1 MMQTA
6 VEWLVNQVEDFIGL
20 IPVDIIEQ
28 AKAMEKEQ
36 IIKAHY
42 DGGCDFHEAKEL
54 RNQEVPYV
62 NEAEQYY
69 IENYETIRKP

>member
-1 MMQTA
+1 
-6 VEWLVNQVEDFIGL
+6 
-20 IPVDIIEQ
+20 
-28 AKAMEKEQ
+28 MEREQ

-69 IENYETIRKP
+69 IENYETI

>member
-1 MMQTA
+1 
-6 VEWLVNQVEDFIGL
+6 
-20 IPVDIIEQ
+20 
-28 AKAMEKEQ
+28 MEREQ

-69 IENYETIRKP
+69 KENYETI